1 MVLCL
6 VSCGLPYCKKTH
18 LSEEEMN
25 WINVYDE
32 KENIRFTDGFS
43 IDSFALIEKEVC
55 NKKDIPIT
63 DLKSCNW
70 LEGQHEYIANASI
83 DFKIKHG
90 SKWWKGVFIISKNMD
105 STFVAEI
112 SFGGLYSNEVCLN
125 RAATSISFKNKV
137 NSEQG
142 TNQPLL
148 GIDEV
153 IWDKGK
159 GIVCYKLEDGRT
171 FHLINE

>member
-1 MVLCL
+1 
-6 VSCGLPYCKKTH
+6 
-18 LSEEEMN
+18 
-25 WINVYDE
+25 
-32 KENIRFTDGFS
+32 
-43 IDSFALIEKEVC
+43 
-55 NKKDIPIT
+55 
-63 DLKSCNW
+63 
-70 LEGQHEYIANASI
+70 
-83 DFKIKHG
+83 
-90 SKWWKGVFIISKNMD
+90 MD

-125 RAATSISFKNKV
+125 RAATSISFKNGV

-142 TNQPLL
+142 SNQPLL

-159 GIVCYKLEDGRT
+159 GIVSYRLQDGRV